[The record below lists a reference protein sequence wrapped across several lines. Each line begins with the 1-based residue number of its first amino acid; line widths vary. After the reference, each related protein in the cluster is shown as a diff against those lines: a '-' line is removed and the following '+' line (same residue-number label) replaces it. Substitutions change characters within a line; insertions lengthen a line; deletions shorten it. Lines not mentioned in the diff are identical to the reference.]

1 MQKEEQLLEKHFIDL
16 SRQAYHRNIITYSD
30 FLNLN
35 EQNILHSIPKDKL
48 YTGFIIFGGYDFAER
63 QMAAFIPDAL
73 YYEWQY
79 PISALEI
86 KPSYPKFAEKL
97 GHRDILG
104 ALMNMGIDR
113 SKVGDII
120 LSEDRYFMICEDT
133 MAQYFID
140 HLDKIRHT
148 VVRLEEISA
157 EELVSEQH
165 FEEKE
170 GIITSNRLDSLI
182 ACVYKFSRSQALEY
196 LKNEKV
202 FVNGQCI
209 QNPSYHCKENEI
221 VSVRG
226 SGRFVFEK
234 EYGETNKGR
243 LKIRYKLYG

>member
-1 MQKEEQLLEKHFIDL
+1 MNEQELCKKRLIDL
-16 SRQAYHRNIITYSD
+16 SKQANRKGIVVFSD

-35 EQNILHSIPKDKL
+35 ELNIYHQNEKF
-48 YTGFIIFGGYDFAER
+48 YECRTETFGGIEFAER
-63 QMAAFIPDAL
+63 QIVAFIPDAL

-104 ALMNMGIDR
+104 TLMNMGIDR

>member
-1 MQKEEQLLEKHFIDL
+1 MNEQELCKKRLIDL
-16 SRQAYHRNIITYSD
+16 SKQANRKGIVVFSD

-35 EQNILHSIPKDKL
+35 ELNIYHQNEKF
-48 YTGFIIFGGYDFAER
+48 YECRTETFGGIEFAER
-63 QMAAFIPDAL
+63 QIVAFIPDAL

>member
-1 MQKEEQLLEKHFIDL
+1 MNEQELCKKRLIDL
-16 SRQAYHRNIITYSD
+16 SKQANRKGIVVFSD

-35 EQNILHSIPKDKL
+35 ELNIYHQNEKF
-48 YTGFIIFGGYDFAER
+48 YECRTETFGGIEFAER
-63 QMAAFIPDAL
+63 QIVAFIPDAL

-79 PISALEI
+79 PIAALEI

>member
-1 MQKEEQLLEKHFIDL
+1 MNEQELCKKRLIDL
-16 SRQAYHRNIITYSD
+16 SKQANRKGIVVFSD

-35 EQNILHSIPKDKL
+35 ELNIYHQNEKF
-48 YTGFIIFGGYDFAER
+48 YECRTETFGGIEFAER
-63 QMAAFIPDAL
+63 QIVAFIPDAL

-165 FEEKE
+165 FDEKE

>member
-1 MQKEEQLLEKHFIDL
+1 MNEQELCKKRLIDL
-16 SRQAYHRNIITYSD
+16 SKQANRKGIVVFSD

-35 EQNILHSIPKDKL
+35 ELNIYHQNEKF
-48 YTGFIIFGGYDFAER
+48 YECRTETFGGIEFAER
-63 QMAAFIPDAL
+63 QIVAFIPDAL

-209 QNPSYHCKENEI
+209 QHPSYHCKENEI